1 MVSSKN
7 GPSRGSGLSKRAS
20 TWRSPFTSSPSS
32 RLLKKRMTAALLFST
47 RLGAGP
53 RAQRCD
59 ALHPLWAVEAR
70 RRRASLARSETTD
83 GRSYG
88 LGREVSDPHQVVRG
102 EGEGEHPVHP
112 AGASVPCLAHQSD
125 GLEPAEDLFDA
136 LPPTLA
142 HRIAGVAGG
151 AAVDRAAAVRG
162 VVRHVRRHAE
172 EPDGGDD
179 VRRVVPFV

>member
-1 MVSSKN
+1 
-7 GPSRGSGLSKRAS
+7 
-20 TWRSPFTSSPSS
+20 
-32 RLLKKRMTAALLFST
+32 MTAALLFST
-47 RLGAGP
+47 RLGAGR

-70 RRRASLARSETTD
+70 QRRASRARSETTD

-112 AGASVPCLAHQSD
+112 AGASLPCLAHQSD

-142 HRIAGVAGG
+142 YRIAGVAGG
-151 AAVDRAAAVRG
+151 AAVAPAAAVRG
-162 VVRHVRRHAE
+162 VLRYMPPHAAA
-172 EPDGGDD
+172 PAG
-179 VRRVVPFV
+179 